1 MRGACGMTNPG
12 IRMIL
17 WISLVIGALLAFL
30 SLLVQN
36 GEHAGGV
43 VAGALIGSLNF
54 YFLALMIQKIVDDS
68 PNKTGLLLRFL
79 FKYGLVGVLV
89 AATIFIFRVSPLGF
103 AVGISNVVL
112 ALVIGGVAGV
122 FTRETD

>member
-1 MRGACGMTNPG
+1 M
-12 IRMIL
+12 
-17 WISLVIGALLAFL
+17 S
-30 SLLVQN
+30 
-36 GEHAGGV
+36 

-54 YFLALMIQKIVDDS
+54 YSWALMIQKIVDDS

-112 ALVIGGVAGV
+112 ALVIGGVARRVHPGNGLKARRAPEG
-122 FTRETD
+122 TRWNLLKIQDKSMHLSRPEGFENRIAD

>member
-1 MRGACGMTNPG
+1 MTNPG

-30 SLLVQN
+30 SLWVQN

-89 AATIFIFRVSPLGF
+89 AATIFIFRVSSLGF